1 LVVYYQPK
9 ICLATNETCGVE
21 ALVRWDH
28 PERGLLYPDTFL
40 PLVENNGLM
49 DALTKVVLDQSLE
62 QLSRWHEEGHDL
74 TLSVNVSAAGLH
86 NEGFTEMVEDLLSI
100 HEVPPGRLVLEI
112 TETTIASNPEHARE
126 VLATLGESG
135 IRFSIDDFG
144 TGYSSLAG
152 LRSLP
157 VNELKIDRMFIND
170 IEHPEGSAIVEY
182 SIQLGHMLGLSVVA
196 EGVETESDQE
206 KLLELGCDV
215 GQGYWFAKPI
225 SADELT
231 AWMGDDDVAKA
242 A

>member
-1 LVVYYQPK
+1 
-9 ICLATNETCGVE
+9 
-21 ALVRWDH
+21 
-28 PERGLLYPDTFL
+28 
-40 PLVENNGLM
+40 
-49 DALTKVVLDQSLE
+49 
-62 QLSRWHEEGHDL
+62 
-74 TLSVNVSAAGLH
+74 
-86 NEGFTEMVEDLLSI
+86 MVEDLLSI

-144 TGYSSLAG
+144 TGYSSLAV

-196 EGVETESDQE
+196 EGVETESNQE

-231 AWMGDDDVAKA
+231 TWLGDDDVAKA